1 MRQWKNKL
9 VNHIAPAFTVLFC
22 SHHACAARTTHNIPE
37 ESFPARRTRPT
48 CPSARLTGSFCW
60 PLLDTTS
67 TGLRRTPS
75 PRFTFGQAC
84 LQHSNFL
91 SHARHPTHHTAR
103 HFGIVDTLLLLHDN
117 LHHTKTTHA
126 HLHLLACRI
135 PSGRCWARVVNSPVV
150 PLDQHGHGRKSLMFR
165 VTSDGNWVFSTSCG
179 QSR

>member
-1 MRQWKNKL
+1 MQFFL
-9 VNHIAPAFTVLFC
+9 LAFVGRHFDRTLTD
-22 SHHACAARTTHNIPE
+22 AASTFRL
-37 ESFPARRTRPT
+37 RP
-48 CPSARLTGSFCW
+48 GSLAVFCW
-60 PLLDTTS
+60 PLLDVIS

-75 PRFTFGQAC
+75 PRFAFGQAC
-84 LQHSNFL
+84 LQPSNFL
-91 SHARHPTHHTAR
+91 SHARHQTHHTAR

-165 VTSDGNWVFSTSCG
+165 VTLDRNWAFSTSCRQFHRITLFDTTSRDRVFSTSCG
-179 QSR
+179 QLR

>member
-1 MRQWKNKL
+1 MPPLRF
-9 VNHIAPAFTVLFC
+9 AFGPAHLQFF
-22 SHHACAARTTHNIPE
+22 
-37 ESFPARRTRPT
+37 
-48 CPSARLTGSFCW
+48 W
-60 PLLDTTS
+60 PLLDVTS
-67 TGLRRTPS
+67 TGLRQTPS
-75 PRFTFGQAC
+75 PRFAFGQAC
-84 LQHSNFL
+84 LQPSNFL

-165 VTSDGNWVFSTSCG
+165 VTSDRNWVFSMSCRKFHHIALFDATSRDRVFSMSCG
-179 QSR
+179 QLR